1 MFTLTIFEILLFE
14 GRFSIRIC
22 LVGDRK
28 QKGYFLII
36 TVLLGVKQN
45 MWFYLTFKM
54 RTFALQLNQYYQRTQ
69 FSQTL
74 DSRL

>member
-1 MFTLTIFEILLFE
+1 M
-14 GRFSIRIC
+14 
-22 LVGDRK
+22 GDRK

-54 RTFALQLNQYYQRTQ
+54 STFELQLNQYYQRTQ